1 MQCYWLMMKI
11 KNTLCLHFLMAF
23 LAILFLCL
31 HPLVASF
38 DPPLTFQP
46 LIKSMAGTPKEQ
58 AEKIATISH
67 ALEGNAIFFIGASE
81 VATSEDEHYAVY
93 NYFNKQLHKPV
104 VAYGDAFVDDET
116 QFLLFSRF
124 KNSLN
129 ANSKVVLLLAP
140 DSFYSKGLPPAIYA
154 DNFPGSVFNPL
165 MKDQQ
170 ARPILVNYLKHIE
183 SKEISHLTFGQMRV
197 FGWHP
202 DLIWDEVSFQFANVC
217 TLIKNDWLALLHVTP
232 RTEQPW
238 PPQPTTHIAPDWD
251 KELANARELN
261 KKTPAERGHPV
272 DGQNDLRGGRYAAAV
287 G

>member
-1 MQCYWLMMKI
+1 VLLVDDENQKYALL
-11 KNTLCLHFLMAF
+11 TYPDGDPGHFVPLCSPAGDELRSA
-23 LAILFLCL
+23 
-31 HPLVASF
+31 
-38 DPPLTFQP
+38 LTFQP

-154 DNFPGSVFNPL
+154 DNFPVLF
-165 MKDQQ
+165 
-170 ARPILVNYLKHIE
+170 
-183 SKEISHLTFGQMRV
+183 
-197 FGWHP
+197 
-202 DLIWDEVSFQFANVC
+202 LI
-217 TLIKNDWLALLHVTP
+217 
-232 RTEQPW
+232 R
-238 PPQPTTHIAPDWD
+238 
-251 KELANARELN
+251 
-261 KKTPAERGHPV
+261 
-272 DGQNDLRGGRYAAAV
+272 
-287 G
+287 

>member
-23 LAILFLCL
+23 LAILFLCI

-116 QFLLFSRF
+116 QFLLF
-124 KNSLN
+124 
-129 ANSKVVLLLAP
+129 
-140 DSFYSKGLPPAIYA
+140 
-154 DNFPGSVFNPL
+154 
-165 MKDQQ
+165 
-170 ARPILVNYLKHIE
+170 
-183 SKEISHLTFGQMRV
+183 
-197 FGWHP
+197 
-202 DLIWDEVSFQFANVC
+202 
-217 TLIKNDWLALLHVTP
+217 
-232 RTEQPW
+232 
-238 PPQPTTHIAPDWD
+238 
-251 KELANARELN
+251 
-261 KKTPAERGHPV
+261 
-272 DGQNDLRGGRYAAAV
+272 
-287 G
+287 